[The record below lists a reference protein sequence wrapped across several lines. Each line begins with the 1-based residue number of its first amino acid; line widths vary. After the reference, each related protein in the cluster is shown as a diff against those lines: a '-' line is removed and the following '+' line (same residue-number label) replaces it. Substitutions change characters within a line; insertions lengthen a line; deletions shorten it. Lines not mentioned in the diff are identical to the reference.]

1 MNGLNATGLRLGE
14 ILDSKIN
21 LDLSYSSLSKLRY
34 SGLKHSL
41 AYCPKDTDS
50 YLSLID
56 KKARDHIIIIED
68 KLDASSFNE
77 LAKIIRKAAFDN
89 IDISVVS
96 QFPVPL
102 LMSIAIVLPEQI
114 LGLFEIHVAFH
125 CVSPMY

>member
-1 MNGLNATGLRLGE
+1 MMYNLSGWKFFLNYLILNGLNATGLRLGE

-68 KLDASSFNE
+68 KLNASSFNE
-77 LAKIIRKAAFDN
+77 LAKIIRKAAFIN
-89 IDISVVS
+89 TIYQSYAS
-96 QFPVPL
+96 LAVPL
-102 LMSIAIVLPEQI
+102 ITSIAIVLANK
-114 LGLFEIHVAFH
+114 F
-125 CVSPMY
+125 